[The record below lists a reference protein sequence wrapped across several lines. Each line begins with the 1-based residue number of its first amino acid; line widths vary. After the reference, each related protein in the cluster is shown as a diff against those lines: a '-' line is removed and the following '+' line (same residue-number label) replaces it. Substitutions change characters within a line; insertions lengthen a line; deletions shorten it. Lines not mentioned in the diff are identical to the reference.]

1 MAKYIECDKCGKK
14 LSGDD
19 GVWVVNDNA
28 VYGKYCSQEC
38 LEDSLRIE
46 WTDAEMYIEDAER
59 LNEADDVYDDEDE
72 QAS

>member
-19 GVWVVNDNA
+19 GVWVVNYNA

-72 QAS
+72 